1 MKGGSNMALFAI
13 GDLHLGFGVNK
24 TMDKFGEEWKNHI
37 QKIEKNWRECI
48 QQQDT
53 VLLLGDISWGMTIE
67 QTKPDFDF
75 IETLPGKKICICG
88 NHDYWWSNISKIQK
102 MYHNIIF
109 LRNNSVK
116 YHNVFICGTRGWICP
131 NDSFFTPQYEKIY
144 HREVIRLKLS
154 LEDAMKKGAEQII
167 VLLHFPPT
175 NDKKEWSGFLEL
187 FQCYPVSHVY
197 YAHLHGQEH
206 FHNSLIG
213 EYKGVFYDLVS
224 CDNVDFCPKK
234 IFV

>member
-1 MKGGSNMALFAI
+1 MALFAI

-24 TMDKFGEEWKNHI
+24 TMDKFGGEWKNHV
-37 QKIEKNWRECI
+37 QKIEKNWREQI
-48 QQQDT
+48 QQEDT
-53 VLLLGDISWGMTIE
+53 ILLLGDISWGMTIE

-88 NHDYWWSNISKIQK
+88 NHDYWWSNVSKIQK
-102 MYHNIIF
+102 IYHNIIF
-109 LRNNSVK
+109 LRNNSVQ
-116 YHNVFICGTRGWICP
+116 YHNIFICGTRGWVCP
-131 NDSFFTPQYEKIY
+131 NDTFFTPQYEKIY
-144 HREVIRLKLS
+144 RREVIRLKLS
-154 LEDAMKKGAEQII
+154 LDDAMKKGAEQII

-187 FQCYPVSHVY
+187 FQCYPVTHVY
-197 YAHLHGQEH
+197 YAHLHGQEY

-224 CDNVDFCPKK
+224 CDKVDFCPKEIK
-234 IFV
+234 FE

>member
-88 NHDYWWSNISKIQK
+88 THLDEGTAACDKVKELIAFFAAAIYKHDY
-102 MYHNIIF
+102 
-109 LRNNSVK
+109 
-116 YHNVFICGTRGWICP
+116 
-131 NDSFFTPQYEKIY
+131 
-144 HREVIRLKLS
+144 
-154 LEDAMKKGAEQII
+154 
-167 VLLHFPPT
+167 
-175 NDKKEWSGFLEL
+175 
-187 FQCYPVSHVY
+187 
-197 YAHLHGQEH
+197 
-206 FHNSLIG
+206 
-213 EYKGVFYDLVS
+213 
-224 CDNVDFCPKK
+224 
-234 IFV
+234 